1 MQQTKSKNFNLYG
14 VAIQIPWNSFW
25 PTIRSL
31 WNVSADRVSLYD
43 FYPANIT
50 IYPSYRL
57 LIPLVLF
64 SLI

>member
-1 MQQTKSKNFNLYG
+1 MQQTKSQNFNLYG

-50 IYPSYRL
+50 IYPL
-57 LIPLVLF
+57 L
-64 SLI
+64 